1 MRYLAAGWI
10 AVLGLGACTEPG
22 RQALGPT
29 ADTNC
34 REVTPIAVDSVVDY
48 GARPGPVTEF
58 KIVSRS
64 APRFPKAV
72 QSSNAMR
79 YAVLSFVIDTGG
91 FVIRS
96 SARIETPPWRREF
109 DDAVCDWLRQ
119 AQFEPIRRG
128 GRPVRVA
135 IRNVVVTFS
144 LSQ

>member
-58 KIVSRS
+58 KMVSRS

-72 QSSNAMR
+72 QSSNAMG

-91 FVIRS
+91 SSSAARHASKRRPGGESSMTLSVIGCARRS
-96 SARIETPPWRREF
+96 SSPS
-109 DDAVCDWLRQ
+109 DAVAARFVL
-119 AQFEPIRRG
+119 
-128 GRPVRVA
+128 
-135 IRNVVVTFS
+135 
-144 LSQ
+144 LSGTWWSPSA